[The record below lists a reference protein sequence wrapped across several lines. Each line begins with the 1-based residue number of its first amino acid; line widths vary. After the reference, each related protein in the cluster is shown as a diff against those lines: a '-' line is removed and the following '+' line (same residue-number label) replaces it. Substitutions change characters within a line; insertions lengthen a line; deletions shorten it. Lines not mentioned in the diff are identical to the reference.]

1 MSNVAGVNLPVNK
14 PVLYALPYIFGIGLT
29 RAGIICDS
37 LNIERTKRVKDL
49 SEEELAKI
57 RAFIDKEY
65 KVEHDLKH
73 DIANNIKNMIAIRCY
88 KGLRHQ
94 AHLPVRGQRTH
105 DNAKTRKK
113 GRA

>member
-1 MSNVAGVNLPVNK
+1 MSNIAGVNLPNK
-14 PVLYALPYIFGIGLT
+14 TIAYALRYIHGIGLS
-29 RAGIICDS
+29 RGLYICKQLSIDS
-37 LNIERTKRVKDL
+37 TKRANDL

-65 KVEHDLKH
+65 KVENDLKYEVSK
-73 DIANNIKNMIAIRCY
+73 NIKNLIAIRCY
-88 KGLRHQ
+88 RGLRHQ
-94 AHLPVRGQRTH
+94 AHLPVHGQRTH

>member
-1 MSNVAGVNLPVNK
+1 MSNVAGVNLPNNK
-14 PVLYALPYIFGIGLT
+14 AIAYALPYIFGIGIN
-29 RAGIICDS
+29 RAKHICAVLSIDPV
-37 LNIERTKRVKDL
+37 KRVHSL

-57 RAFIDKEY
+57 RSFIDKEY
-65 KVEHDLKH
+65 KVESDLKH
-73 DIANNIKNMIAIRCY
+73 EINTNIKNMIAVRSY
-88 KGLRHQ
+88 KGIRHQ

>member
-1 MSNVAGVNLPVNK
+1 MSNVAGVNLPNNK
-14 PVLYALPYIFGIGLT
+14 QIAYALRYIVGIGMT
-29 RAGIICDS
+29 RALHICES
-37 LNIERTKRVKDL
+37 VEIEKTKRVHEL

-57 RAFIDKEY
+57 RNFIDKNY
-65 KVEHDLKH
+65 KVESDLKH
-73 DIANNIKNMIAIRCY
+73 EVNTNIKNLIAIRSY
-88 KGLRHQ
+88 RGLRHQ